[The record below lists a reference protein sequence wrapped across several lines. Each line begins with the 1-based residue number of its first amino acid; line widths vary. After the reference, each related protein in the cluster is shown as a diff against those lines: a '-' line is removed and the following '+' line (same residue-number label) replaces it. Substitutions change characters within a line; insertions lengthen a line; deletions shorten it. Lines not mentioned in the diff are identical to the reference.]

1 MLLGVTLITP
11 LIVASRLTPNSA
23 GMGTHQQLG
32 LPPCTIVMFFDM
44 RCPSCGMTTSWA
56 LATHG
61 RLLAAAQANS
71 GGLLL
76 AMIAV
81 TMGPWSLV
89 SGLRGR
95 WLGGPPSDRLLAVSA
110 VLVVVVTLAD
120 WAVRLSG

>member
-1 MLLGVTLITP
+1 MIAP
-11 LIVASRLTPNSA
+11 LIVASRLTPNAA

-32 LPPCTIVMFFDM
+32 LPPCTIVMFWGM

-61 RLLAAAQANS
+61 RLLAAAQANA

-76 AMIAV
+76 ALVAA

-89 SGLRGR
+89 AGLRGQ
-95 WLGGPPSDRLLAVSA
+95 WIGGPPSDRLLAGIA
-110 VLVVVVTLAD
+110 ILVVVVTLVD
-120 WAVRLSG
+120 WTARVWI